1 MRSFGDGVPVS
12 RVENSE
18 SPTTTSLV
26 QVLAQLQGVTPLPWE
41 AGHASYSA
49 ILEKAGDYA
58 GPLLKALNRDP
69 AQRPSVTWITEQWRR
84 VQDSERDPSPTGE
97 FL

>member
-1 MRSFGDGVPVS
+1 M
-12 RVENSE
+12 
-18 SPTTTSLV
+18 LL
-26 QVLAQLQGVTPLPWE
+26 QVLGQLQGETPLPWE
-41 AGHASYSA
+41 PGHASYSA

-58 GPLLKALNRDP
+58 GPLMKALNRDP
-69 AQRPSVTWITEQWRR
+69 GQRPSVTWITEQWRR

>member
-1 MRSFGDGVPVS
+1 MELKLRRPGW
-12 RVENSE
+12 
-18 SPTTTSLV
+18 L
-26 QVLAQLQGVTPLPWE
+26 QVLAQLNGDMPLPWE
-41 AGHASYSA
+41 VGNPSYPTMMDK
-49 ILEKAGDYA
+49 LGDYK

-69 AQRPSVTWITEQWRR
+69 AQRPSISWVTEQWKR